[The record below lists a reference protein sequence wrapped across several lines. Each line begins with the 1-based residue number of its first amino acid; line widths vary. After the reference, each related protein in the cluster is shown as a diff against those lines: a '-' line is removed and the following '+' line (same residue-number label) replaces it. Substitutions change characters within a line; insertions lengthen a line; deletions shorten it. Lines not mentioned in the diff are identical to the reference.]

1 MTILKHVE
9 YKIKDKQEL
18 ENLLDHIKKTTAM
31 IDGIEFK
38 DIYFPKD
45 KDEFVL
51 VLDCESEEK
60 YLEWRDICPPPPGA
74 KDWYEVL
81 LTKQEQF
88 KKNLSK
94 KLEGVHMTDKNVI
107 VYSQPG

>member
-1 MTILKHVE
+1 MIILKHVE

-18 ENLLDHIKKTTAM
+18 EKLLDHLNKTTAM
-31 IDGIEFK
+31 IEGIDFK

-51 VLDCESEEK
+51 VLDCDSEEK
-60 YLEWRDICPPPPGA
+60 YLEWRDICPPPLGA

-81 LTKQEQF
+81 LTEKDQF
-88 KKNLSK
+88 KEK
-94 KLEGVHMTDKNVI
+94 
-107 VYSQPG
+107 P

>member
-1 MTILKHVE
+1 MLILKHVE

-18 ENLLDHIKKTTAM
+18 GKLLDHLNKTTSM
-31 IDGIEFK
+31 IDGVYFK
-38 DIYFPKD
+38 DIYFLKD

-51 VLDCESEEK
+51 VLDCDSEDK

-81 LTKQEQF
+81 LTKKDQF
-88 KKNLSK
+88 K
-94 KLEGVHMTDKNVI
+94 E
-107 VYSQPG
+107 